1 MGTLLHRSHRR
12 LAGLAATAL
21 VAIAALGAP
30 AACGD
35 SGTRG
40 GEVETLR
47 TPGAERPGASGSDA
61 GPLRVRRDIP
71 YAGADG
77 PALDV
82 YRPAGAGRG
91 RQPAV
96 LVLHG
101 GSWRFGDKRDV
112 EPTAVALAEAGF
124 LAFAV
129 GYTLVSG
136 ERAGFPRQARELRA
150 AIRFVRRNAG
160 RFGVDPS
167 RIGALGISAGAHLAA
182 LVGANGRGRRDR
194 GGRLGAV
201 VAWSGPFDLR
211 AQRLRRV
218 LGFEIADFL
227 GCGDCPRR
235 AALASPISHVSRD
248 DPPILIV
255 NSTRELIPASQARW
269 MARRVRRAGGR
280 ARLLMVPGAL
290 HAPLF
295 EPMVIEPTI
304 AFLRR
309 QLR

>member
-1 MGTLLHRSHRR
+1 MGTLLDRGRRR

-40 GEVETLR
+40 GEGETSSDR
-47 TPGAERPGASGSDA
+47 GAPSPTAAGSA
-61 GPLRVRRDIP
+61 AEPVRVRRDIP
-71 YAGADG
+71 YAGDG
-77 PALDV
+77 PTLDV
-82 YRPAGAGRG
+82 YRPARAGRG

-101 GSWRFGDKRDV
+101 GSWRFGDKRDT
-112 EPTAVALAEAGF
+112 EPTAIALAEAGF
-124 LAFAV
+124 VAFAV
-129 GYTLVSG
+129 GYTLVA
-136 ERAGFPRQARELRA
+136 EDRAGFPRQARELRT

-255 NSTRELIPASQARW
+255 NSTRELIPASQARR
-269 MARRVRRAGGR
+269 MARHVRRAGGR

-295 EPMVIEPTI
+295 EPMVIDPTI